1 MSNIMRFFIGAY
13 SMSTEYVNQVT
24 LECLMN
30 KENYQK
36 YVTQKKKSV
45 VNKKDLKFYRKRIM
59 SLTKEILYPE
69 EDTTHPKADPNITS
83 IFQIYSKAC
92 IEYFKSLDTNDII
105 QEDYASLEAGAAA
118 AAAATTTEIRAENMK
133 TQEDIDKQFLRSIKV
148 TEPTTLDKFVRRNPA
163 VEKPEPILPKQK
175 DINLRDPVLKNKGI
189 RKKKNISNKY
199 EEPNKNNEEPNKNN
213 ENQDKN
219 NEQQNK
225 NNKKKKR
232 AADKNAP
239 NETAAVQPES

>member
-1 MSNIMRFFIGAY
+1 
-13 SMSTEYVNQVT
+13 MSTEYVNQVT

-69 EDTTHPKADPNITS
+69 EDTTHPKADPNITG

-105 QEDYASLEAGAAA
+105 QEDYASLEAGT
-118 AAAATTTEIRAENMK
+118 AAAATTTEISAENMK
-133 TQEDIDKQFLRSIKV
+133 TQQDIDKQFLRSIKV

-199 EEPNKNNEEPNKNN
+199 EEPNKNNEESNKNN
-213 ENQDKN
+213 ETQDKN

-225 NNKKKKR
+225 NNEEPTKKNKKN
-232 AADKNAP
+232 KNHKKEQTPTDENAT